1 MLHIEY
7 LLPIIAFWHTITTEI
22 QKHKQHAGIVNNTV
36 SAIHCALYI
45 FQYHYN
51 HYDELAMNYTVHVSI
66 GYFIYDLICIL
77 YFIYNAIINRQNPSR
92 NNVVYVF
99 HHIIGLYLLNDI
111 LTSIYADILLHA
123 YYLAEISNFTLYTS
137 YHLRKEYPNHKTIT
151 IVFDVFQLIWYSYFR
166 IIKISLLLY
175 DNAHHFFE
183 YTLAG
188 QSYLIILHALGIIW
202 TCALIKKNIV
212 NFANLSSNDYKSKD
226 DADVLAATASTKY
239 SSAG

>member
-1 MLHIEY
+1 
-7 LLPIIAFWHTITTEI
+7 
-22 QKHKQHAGIVNNTV
+22 
-36 SAIHCALYI
+36 
-45 FQYHYN
+45 
-51 HYDELAMNYTVHVSI
+51 
-66 GYFIYDLICIL
+66 LICIL
-77 YFIYNAIINRQNPSR
+77 YFIYNAMINRQKPSR

-99 HHIIGLYLLNDI
+99 HHIIGLYILNDI
-111 LTSIYADILLHA
+111 LTSIHADILLYA

-151 IVFDVFQLIWYSYFR
+151 IVFDVFQLFWYSYFR

-175 DNAHHFFE
+175 DNAHQFFE

-188 QSYLIILHALGIIW
+188 QSSLVILHSLGILW

-212 NFANLSSNDYKSKD
+212 NFASLRSIHYKSKD
-226 DADVLAATASTKY
+226 DADALAATASTKY